1 MSTYMAKKET
11 VTPQWYVIDA
21 TDLVVGRVAVVIA
34 NLLRGKHKPTFTP
47 HCDTG
52 DFVIVVNADKVQFTG
67 NKWEN
72 KSYQTYSHYAG
83 GQKIIPATEMLARK
97 PEEIIRLAVKRM
109 MPRGPLAYKQITKLK
124 IFKGPQ
130 HTHQAQQPVEYK
142 MPATAKV

>member
-34 NLLRGKHKPTFTP
+34 NLLRGKHKPTYTP